1 MQLGLPE
8 HLSSIRCG
16 FVFPISCFWSILD
29 LKLIRVWVAKI
40 KCDVFV
46 IIPFAYQQ
54 TKLKPES
61 MATTCLNLCW
71 VSHPK
76 HQIEVPFFLP
86 APNMFSSINLQALTA
101 CQLLPFNMLNSD
113 STEEVQIHLTG
124 ACHQFERTIAK
135 QNRYNGNPDIPE
147 ATTWLWV
154 HLLWHQDRGVVVGCG
169 PPFHIFFGLPRW
181 FPGRSFLSILEEEDV
196 QWPVFHQVA
205 QPPMSFDCFNVA
217 LYCDQLWLTRRRMST
232 QQS

>member
-54 TKLKPES
+54 TKLKTREYGYDMFEFVLSEPPKTS
-61 MATTCLNLCW
+61 NRSAFFSASPPTCFPL
-71 VSHPK
+71 SISK
-76 HQIEVPFFLP
+76 HSQHANCYHSICSTVTQQKRCRSTWQ
-86 APNMFSSINLQALTA
+86 APVTSSNA
-101 CQLLPFNMLNSD
+101 P
-113 STEEVQIHLTG
+113 
-124 ACHQFERTIAK
+124 IAK

-154 HLLWHQDRGVVVGCG
+154 HLLWHQDRGLVVGCG
-169 PPFHIFFGLPRW
+169 PPFHIFFR
-181 FPGRSFLSILEEEDV
+181 
-196 QWPVFHQVA
+196 VA
-205 QPPMSFDCFNVA
+205 AVVSR
-217 LYCDQLWLTRRRMST
+217 T
-232 QQS
+232 